1 MGTAAVVGEGSV
13 SLCRD
18 EVTGGHSRNTRAL
31 VDCLV
36 YQMEKQAQGDV
47 GMGDALVLVGRGQ
60 QTWAVTPLLCGL
72 GPLPLRIPG

>member
-47 GMGDALVLVGRGQ
+47 GMGDALVRWGVVSRPGLSPHFCVA
-60 QTWAVTPLLCGL
+60 WAPF
-72 GPLPLRIPG
+72 P